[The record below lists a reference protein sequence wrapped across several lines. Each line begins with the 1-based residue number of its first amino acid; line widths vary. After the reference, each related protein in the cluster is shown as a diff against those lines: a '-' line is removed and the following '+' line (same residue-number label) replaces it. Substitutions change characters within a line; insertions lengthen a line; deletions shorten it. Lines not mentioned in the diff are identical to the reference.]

1 MSFRPSMECMER
13 RDTPSG
19 FTAVAPLAVTAQVTT
34 TYRPPP
40 TPWVPQQTQ
49 SSIATQSLLGP
60 TSYLAAT
67 TYYTS
72 ALVAYPIDQ
81 LS

>member
-1 MSFRPSMECMER
+1 MRFKPAIDSLEQ

-19 FTAVAPLAVTAQVTT
+19 FAAVAPLGMTAQVAP

-49 SSIATQSLLGP
+49 SSLSTQSLLGP
-60 TSYLAAT
+60 TSALAAT